1 MRIEEGSLMT
11 HLDQLAEQALKLEPS
26 DRAYLADL
34 LEQSLPASGFAD
46 VEVGD
51 AWSREIDRRVA
62 AYDRGETQAISV
74 EASLQHAREAL
85 ARRRNELG
93 GS

>member
-1 MRIEEGSLMT
+1 MT
-11 HLDQLAEQALKLEPS
+11 QLDQLAEQALKLEPN

-34 LEQSLPASGFAD
+34 LEQSLPASGFGDA
-46 VEVGD
+46 EIGD
-51 AWSREIDRRVA
+51 AWSREIDRRIA

-74 EASLQHAREAL
+74 EASLQHARETL
-85 ARRRNELG
+85 ARSRNELG

>member
-1 MRIEEGSLMT
+1 MT
-11 HLDQLAEQALKLEPS
+11 HLDQLAEQALQLEPN

-34 LEQSLPASGFAD
+34 LEQSLPANGFAD
-46 VEVGD
+46 AAIGD
-51 AWSREIDRRVA
+51 AWSREIDRRIA

-74 EASLQHAREAL
+74 EASLQHARDAL
-85 ARRRNELG
+85 SRRRNELG

>member
-1 MRIEEGSLMT
+1 MT
-11 HLDQLAEQALKLEPS
+11 HLDQLAEQALKLEPG

-46 VEVGD
+46 ADVGD

-74 EASLQHAREAL
+74 EASLRHARETL
-85 ARRRNELG
+85 ARRRPEQS

>member
-1 MRIEEGSLMT
+1 MT
-11 HLDQLAEQALKLEPS
+11 QLDQLAEQALKLEPN

-46 VEVGD
+46 ADVGD

-85 ARRRNELG
+85 ARRRDVPG

>member
-1 MRIEEGSLMT
+1 MT
-11 HLDQLAEQALKLEPS
+11 QLDQLAEQALKLEPN

-46 VEVGD
+46 ADVGD

-62 AYDRGETQAISV
+62 AYDRGEIQAISV

-85 ARRRNELG
+85 ARRRDVPG